1 MSKANKEK
9 TMAKS
14 GGISFSTL
22 FEVAGVVLN
31 STRSKEPDQEGK
43 AGLAV
48 DPQKLALGLAGIAG
62 QQVLTAFARRQ
73 SQKRLSK
80 ELAAGLISV
89 EDFKAGR
96 TAAEVKRKSKKGLFR
111 PALLLGVAVGAGLYL
126 MSLSTE
132 QREKLFKQ
140 LEQGLAQVI
149 GLINEIQGKPY
160 SQDYEDK
167 KA

>member
-1 MSKANKEK
+1 MAN
-9 TMAKS
+9 S

-31 STRSKEPDQEGK
+31 STRNKEPNQEGK

-62 QQVLTAFARRQ
+62 QQVLKGFARRQ
-73 SQKRLSK
+73 TRKRLKK
-80 ELAAGLISV
+80 ELDAGLISA

-96 TAAEVKRKSKKGLFR
+96 SAAEVKKDRKKSSLFR
-111 PALLLGVAVGAGLYL
+111 PGLVLGALVGGGLYL
-126 MSLSTE
+126 LSIPAE

-140 LEQGLAQVI
+140 VEQILAQVI
-149 GLINEIQGKPY
+149 GIVNEIQGKPY
-160 SQDYEDK
+160 SQDYEEK

>member
-1 MSKANKEK
+1 
-9 TMAKS
+9 MAKS
-14 GGISFSTL
+14 GGIGFSTL

-31 STRSKEPDQEGK
+31 STRSKETDENGK

-73 SQKRLSK
+73 ARKRLSK

-96 TAAEVKRKSKKGLFR
+96 TAAEVRHKMSVFR
-111 PALLLGVAVGAGLYL
+111 PALLLGAVVGAGLYL

-140 LEQGLAQVI
+140 IEQGVAQAI

-160 SQDYEDK
+160 SQDFEDK

>member
-1 MSKANKEK
+1 MAN
-9 TMAKS
+9 S

-31 STRSKEPDQEGK
+31 STRTKDPDKTGK

-62 QQVLTAFARRQ
+62 QQVLKGFARRQ
-73 SQKRLSK
+73 SRKRLKK
-80 ELAAGLISV
+80 ELDAGLISV

-96 TAAEVKRKSKKGLFR
+96 TAAEVRKTRKKGLFR
-111 PALLLGVAVGAGLYL
+111 PALVLGLIAGAGLYVF
-126 MSLSTE
+126 SLSTE

-140 LEQGLAQVI
+140 IEQGLAQVI
-149 GLINEIQGKPY
+149 GIVNEIQGKPY
-160 SQDYEDK
+160 SQDYEGK
-167 KA
+167 

>member
-1 MSKANKEK
+1 MAN
-9 TMAKS
+9 S

-31 STRSKEPDQEGK
+31 STRAKEPDSEGK
-43 AGLAV
+43 PGLAV

-62 QQVLTAFARRQ
+62 QQVLKGFARRRAR
-73 SQKRLSK
+73 KRLKK
-80 ELAAGLISV
+80 ELDAGLISL

-96 TAAEVKRKSKKGLFR
+96 TAAEVKQARKKTSLFK
-111 PALLLGVAVGAGLYL
+111 PGLLLGAAVGAGLYL
-126 MSLSTE
+126 MSLSPD

-140 LEQGLAQVI
+140 VEQMVAQVI
-149 GLINEIQGKPY
+149 GIINEIQGKPY
-160 SQDYEDK
+160 SQDYEP